1 MTRTLL
7 LWLHIA
13 SVAAWLGANFVQLV
27 LSPRFAKGPA
37 DVAAAWTRQTIWL
50 GERYY
55 NAAGAVLG
63 VTGVLLVLDGDW
75 PWGTTFLWVGIAV
88 LVIGGAMGGLL
99 FGPLAKRR
107 VAALESGD
115 ALPPSGPRAASSRSP
130 CSTPRSCSSRCGR
143 WWTSGASEPAAT
155 PGRGARFGIDVTARD
170 RGRPAGPVARCHSVR
185 ST

>member
-50 GERYY
+50 GERFY
-55 NAAGAVLG
+55 NAAGAVLT

-75 PWGTTFLWVGIAV
+75 SWGTEFIWVGIV
-88 LVIGGAMGGLL
+88 VVVIGGAMGGLL

-107 VAALESGD
+107 AAALESGD
-115 ALPPSGPRAASSRSP
+115 TATADEAQ
-130 CSTPRSCSSRCGR
+130 GR
-143 WWTSGASEPAAT
+143 IIPLAVLDT
-155 PGRGARFGIDVTARD
+155 VLVLTAVWAMVD
-170 RGRPAGPVARCHSVR
+170 KWGL
-185 ST
+185 

>member
-7 LWLHIA
+7 LALHIA

-55 NAAGAVLG
+55 NAAGTLIA

-75 PWGTTFLWVGIAV
+75 SWGSGFIWVGIAV
-88 LVIGGAMGGLL
+88 IAIGGALGGMA

-107 VAALESGD
+107 ADALERGD
-115 ALPPSGPRAASSRSP
+115 TA
-130 CSTPRSCSSRCGR
+130 
-143 WWTSGASEPAAT
+143 AAT
-155 PGRGARFGIDVTARD
+155 AAQGRIIPLALLDTVLVLTAVLAMVD
-170 RGRPAGPVARCHSVR
+170 KWQA
-185 ST
+185 